1 MAWILV
7 RDFTQKKQFIT
18 FYIFFIEYTN
28 NNNNNNNNN
37 DNDNNNNTVLINS
50 LKGFSAYF
58 TILNDKSRNIY

>member
-7 RDFTQKKQFIT
+7 RVFTKKKQFIT
-18 FYIFFIEYTN
+18 FYIFFIEYA
-28 NNNNNNNNN
+28 NNNNN
-37 DNDNNNNTVLINS
+37 DNDNDNNDNNTVLINS